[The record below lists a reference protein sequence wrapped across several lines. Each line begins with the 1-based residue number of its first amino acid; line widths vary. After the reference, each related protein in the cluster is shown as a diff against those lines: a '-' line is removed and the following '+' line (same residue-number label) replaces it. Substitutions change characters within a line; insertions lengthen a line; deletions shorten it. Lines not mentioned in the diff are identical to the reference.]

1 MHVFLNPLRCKF
13 YVRHTLAQKGEE
25 KLLTADSKQNTK
37 ILLLQIQQ
45 ILIFSPVH
53 TYIYLYL
60 SQINR
65 QTSLRDATCVGYC

>member
-37 ILLLQIQQ
+37 IWILQIQQ

-53 TYIYLYL
+53 M
-60 SQINR
+60 
-65 QTSLRDATCVGYC
+65 